1 MCPSFLPLPSGPA
14 GGRPSG
20 KHLLLFI
27 SHNKGCQYYVG
38 DYRND
43 RFLPNNHGR
52 MTWVD
57 NTYFAPEAL
66 VDGQGRQIMWAW
78 LLDNPSGEKEKGW
91 SGVYGLPRSL
101 WLGGDGTLRMTP
113 VKELET
119 LRRHGKSW
127 SNLTLADGT
136 TRTLE
141 NMNGDSCE
149 LEIEIKVGTAQRSGL
164 KVRASAGGEEETL
177 LYYDAEKNDLVF
189 DSTRSGR
196 EGRKVVERAP
206 FALKPGETLK
216 LRVFVDKSV
225 VEIYAN
231 NRQAIGRRVY
241 PTRPD
246 SLGVV
251 LFTKGGNARFRTV
264 KTWEMVPSN
273 PY

>member
-1 MCPSFLPLPSGPA
+1 MCPTFLPLPSNPA
-14 GGRPSG
+14 GGPASG

-38 DYRND
+38 EYRND
-43 RFLPNNHGR
+43 RFFPDNHGR

-66 VDGQGRQIMWAW
+66 VDAHGRQIMWAW
-78 LLDNPSGEKEKGW
+78 LTDNRADEQQRGW

-101 WLGGDGTLRMTP
+101 WLGSDGTLRMAP

-119 LRRHGKSW
+119 LRCHEKSW
-127 SNLTLADGT
+127 SDISLADGE
-136 TRTLE
+136 TRPLTGLV
-141 NMNGDSCE
+141 GDSSE
-149 LEIEIKVGTAQRSGL
+149 LALEITPGTARQSGV
-164 KVRASAGGEEETL
+164 KVRASKGGEEETL
-177 LYYDAEKNDLVF
+177 LYYDAAIGELVF

-196 EGRKVVERAP
+196 EGRRVIERAP
-206 FALKPGETLK
+206 LVLRPGESLK

-225 VEIYAN
+225 VELYAN
-231 NRQAIGRRVY
+231 DRQAIGRRVY

-246 SLGVV
+246 SLSTT
-251 LFTKGGNARFRTV
+251 LFARGGAAGF
-264 KTWEMVPSN
+264 KTIKAWEMMPSN